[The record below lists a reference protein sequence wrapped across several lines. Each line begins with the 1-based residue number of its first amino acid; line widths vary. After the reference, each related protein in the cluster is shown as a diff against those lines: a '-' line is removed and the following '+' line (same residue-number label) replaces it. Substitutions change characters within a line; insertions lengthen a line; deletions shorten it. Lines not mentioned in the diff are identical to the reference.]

1 MANDTKTIHEFLA
14 EAPNVDVSAAWE
26 RCWGILSGVKEQVAA
41 RFPVDRHASSIG
53 REYYTSQNGG
63 WEGSMN
69 TFTGPDVDWLVN
81 SWLGSRQNS
90 ILDMNATVFLGQQT
104 RVPHLIL
111 VFGTI
116 PKVFF
121 YADYCPRADI
131 RVDESYLKKY
141 YEPANADFLKLR
153 GDDRFTWSV
162 SHGSYMR
169 SMLSPVAISMTADMN
184 EGVFDTLEEYVKVFV
199 NRWFSYLDE
208 AEPVPM
214 NERAAL
220 QAFDFKVR
228 ELGYKLDPMNKL
240 AANIF
245 GEGEVEKMVE
255 NRMGRVQMQEAAG
268 RWK

>member
-1 MANDTKTIHEFLA
+1 MSTDTKTIHEFLA

-26 RCWGILSGVKEQVAA
+26 RSWKILSGVKERVAA
-41 RFPVDRHASSIG
+41 RFPVERHPSSVG
-53 REYYTSQNGG
+53 REYYTSSNEQ

-69 TFTGPDVDWLVN
+69 TFTGESVDWLVN
-81 SWLGSRQNS
+81 SWLGSRKNS

-104 RVPHLIL
+104 RVPHLIV

-121 YADYCPRADI
+121 YADYCPRVDI
-131 RVDESYLKKY
+131 RTDESYLKKY
-141 YEPANADFLKLR
+141 YEPANSDFLKLR
-153 GDDRFTWSV
+153 GDPRFTWSV
-162 SHGSYMR
+162 SHGIYMR
-169 SMLSPVAISMTADMN
+169 SMLSPVCLSVTAEMN
-184 EGVFDTLEEYVKVFV
+184 DGVFDTLEEYVNTFV
-199 NRWFSYLDE
+199 NRWFQYLDE
-208 AEPVPM
+208 AEPIPM
-214 NERAAL
+214 NERAA
-220 QAFDFKVR
+220 QQEFDFKVR

-255 NRMGRVQMQEAAG
+255 NRMGRAQMEEVKG